1 MLNGIHR
8 YNELRDAK
16 EVKVSD
22 ESIVDIV
29 ERHFQR
35 SESIVAPQ
43 PTNIT
48 MIPKPR

>member
-8 YNELRDAK
+8 YDEMRNAE
-16 EVKVSD
+16 EVKVS
-22 ESIVDIV
+22 EEMVVDIV

-43 PTNIT
+43 PTSIIL
-48 MIPKPR
+48 IPKPR